1 MRELNYLQAQ
11 NQLKTFAAMTGG
23 LSFSPLFQGE
33 LPDDFAQI
41 NNSIRNQYVLTYRPT
56 NTKNDGSYRKIKVL
70 LVDNEGHPLQMQ
82 DEKGKPLK
90 YSVIARDGY
99 NAKRCRRVA
108 VRIASLQPSI
118 TLTLAALN
126 RLDAL
131 CAITKYCLEA
141 LPELAARNLP
151 ILHDSWSVEHRTEIL
166 AAQPDLVIA
175 SVPYRME
182 SLAAILK
189 SGLPV
194 LALAPHSLADI
205 YADTRLIAA
214 HVHADP
220 EPLIARM
227 QSTIAATRART
238 EHIRRN
244 ARSSTAKSGA
254 NRSSTRS
261 TGSPNWSKPPAHAS
275 SARPARTPRPKRS
288 PPPIPTSS
296 SSPGAAPATASR
308 STASS
313 PSATGTT
320 SAPSATRR
328 VHCIPDEYLNTPAP
342 TLLEGLACIAA
353 AAHPTL
359 HPPHPRLITLAATA
373 EEVAQPS

>member
-1 MRELNYLQAQ
+1 M
-11 NQLKTFAAMTGG
+11 
-23 LSFSPLFQGE
+23 
-33 LPDDFAQI
+33 
-41 NNSIRNQYVLTYRPT
+41 
-56 NTKNDGSYRKIKVL
+56 
-70 LVDNEGHPLQMQ
+70 
-82 DEKGKPLK
+82 
-90 YSVIARDGY
+90 
-99 NAKRCRRVA
+99 
-108 VRIASLQPSI
+108 RIASLQPSI
-118 TLTLAALN
+118 TLTLAALD

-151 ILHDSWSVEHRTEIL
+151 ILHDSWTADTAEIL
-166 AAQPDLVIA
+166 AARPDLVIA

-214 HVHADP
+214 HVSADP

-227 QSTIAATRART
+227 QTAIAATRART
-238 EHIRRN
+238 EHLMHRPLVYCEEWGKPLIHSQHWVAELVEAAGARFLGTPGSHTTPEDVAAADPDVLLFAWCGAGDRVPLDRVIAQRN
-244 ARSSTAKSGA
+244 WHKLRAVRES
-254 NRSSTRS
+254 
-261 TGSPNWSKPPAHAS
+261 
-275 SARPARTPRPKRS
+275 
-288 PPPIPTSS
+288 
-296 SSPGAAPATASR
+296 
-308 STASS
+308 
-313 PSATGTT
+313 
-320 SAPSATRR
+320 R

-359 HPPHPRLITLAATA
+359 HPPHPRLITLEPTA